1 MKIVYMGTPDFA
13 VPALQALY
21 EAGHEI
27 AGVVTRP
34 DAKSNRGKKI
44 HFSPVKEKAL
54 ELGIP
59 VFQPQK
65 LKGNE
70 EFQETLAALAPE
82 VIVVAAY
89 GRILPASILQLPA
102 RGCLNIHGSLL
113 PRFRGAA
120 PIQAAL
126 LEGDEMTGIT
136 IMRMDAGMD
145 TGDILAQREIPIG
158 PEDNADS
165 VFRKMGETGS
175 RFILE
180 VLPEIENG
188 TLDGTPQDHELATYA
203 PPIEKEEGSFS
214 FESDAR
220 GIVHLIHGVSTWP
233 VAYFMYEDKKIKVAD
248 ASFSEMTGKPG
259 EILSVKP
266 LTIAAKDGAVVLRKV
281 IPEGGKPMDGTAWI
295 NGRRKKTGENLYK
308 VG

>member
-136 IMRMDAGMD
+136 IMQMEEGLD
-145 TGDILAQREIPIG
+145 TGAMLLKGSTPTAEKTCGELHEELA
-158 PEDNADS
+158 A
-165 VFRKMGETGS
+165 MGGRLIVEA
-175 RFILE
+175 LE
-180 VLPEIENG
+180 K
-188 TLDGTPQDHELATYA
+188 LDTIVPQVQDDDLATYA
-203 PPIEKEEGSFS
+203 PMISKQDGLVDFTKGPQRLARQMRAYDPWPGTYTYCGDVMMKFWKGCAIDGETDQAPGTVLAAGPEGV
-214 FESDAR
+214 D
-220 GIVHLIHGVSTWP
+220 
-233 VAYFMYEDKKIKVAD
+233 
-248 ASFSEMTGKPG
+248 
-259 EILSVKP
+259 
-266 LTIAAKDGAVVLRKV
+266 IAAGGGILRVTQLQMPGKRRIAAAEYLKGNSIEIGTVL
-281 IPEGGKPMDGTAWI
+281 G
-295 NGRRKKTGENLYK
+295 
-308 VG
+308 

>member
-1 MKIVYMGTPDFA
+1 MRIVFMGTP
-13 VPALQALY
+13 
-21 EAGHEI
+21 EI
-27 AGVVTRP
+27 ARDVLKAVCEEHEVVGVFCQP
-34 DAKSNRGKKI
+34 DKPVGRKHI
-44 HFSPVKEKAL
+44 ITPPPVKEYAL
-54 ELGIP
+54 EKGIP
-59 VFQPQK
+59 VFQP
-65 LKGNE
+65 KGFKNGKAAV
-70 EFQETLAALAPE
+70 TLRELDPDLIL
-82 VIVVAAY
+82 VIAY
-89 GRILPASILQLPA
+89 GKILPQEVLDIPRL
-102 RGCLNIHGSLL
+102 GCINIHASLL
-113 PRFRGAA
+113 PKYRGSA
-120 PIQAAL
+120 PIQRAIIAG
-126 LEGDEMTGIT
+126 EEVTGIT

-158 PEDNADS
+158 PEDNEDS
-165 VFRKMGETGS
+165 MFRKMGETGS

-203 PPIEKEEGSFS
+203 PPIEKEEGMFS

-295 NGRRKKTGENLYK
+295 NGRRKKTRENLYRL
-308 VG
+308 G